1 MVRVKVG
8 DENRLRFPIEVLPF
22 SQVDKKNTVYQNPG
36 MAGMIGRGMIYFSAC
51 SQDRDLHRLILNAR
65 KMPTNRSVF
74 VGEEDIDVSVQN
86 GVATL
91 EGEVDSMM
99 ELDQAI
105 KDAFDG
111 GARRVINRLD
121 IDDQPDYYKD
131 LLPVALLDHLAV
143 LAAIMV
149 MNRAFT
155 PFIRCSSCWPVR

>member
-1 MVRVKVG
+1 
-8 DENRLRFPIEVLPF
+8 
-22 SQVDKKNTVYQNPG
+22 
-36 MAGMIGRGMIYFSAC
+36 
-51 SQDRDLHRLILNAR
+51 
-65 KMPTNRSVF
+65 MPTNRSVF